1 MKNKDKSALDEN
13 VDIPEVETEDT
24 TAKIIFKKPLLGIIK
39 KYINKINKKTKIN
52 K

>member
-24 TAKIIFKKPLLGIIK
+24 TAKKTFKKPLLGIIK